1 MSHNWELGQIG
12 EELAATYLMNKG
24 YRILHRNWNLHRGC
38 ELDIVAMKDGKL
50 HFVEVKTRS
59 RAYDWKG
66 GRPEEAVDMRKLRN
80 MGRAIMY
87 YRAYFHRTEEFC
99 IDIIGI
105 IYRSDSDYD
114 LNFMENISIPVKST
128 CYTSRG
134 KYTKYS

>member
-59 RAYDWKG
+59 RAYEWKG
-66 GRPEEAVDMRKLRN
+66 GRPEVVFEDVVAICEACGHACLILMLQ
-80 MGRAIMY
+80 
-87 YRAYFHRTEEFC
+87 
-99 IDIIGI
+99 
-105 IYRSDSDYD
+105 S
-114 LNFMENISIPVKST
+114 
-128 CYTSRG
+128 
-134 KYTKYS
+134 